1 MLGNIISAG
10 ASILGGILG
19 SKEADKAREAQAQH
33 LAQQAALQ
41 KEFAQHGIKWRV
53 EDAKRAGIH
62 PIYALGSSGATYT
75 PSSAAFAADT
85 SLPSALAAAGQ
96 DIGRAVNAT
105 RTQTERVSAF
115 TQAAQGL
122 ALEKGKLENEALRLE
137 IASKAGRLRQEA
149 APAFPGNNYLLPG
162 QAQSG
167 AVGPKESPL
176 ERVVSAP
183 GAPHQEHAAIPDV
196 GFART
201 RSGLA
206 PVPSKDVKERI
217 EDNFIQEALWA
228 WRNNIMPSGG
238 WVDNPALKPR
248 DGYMWVYNPLA
259 QEYQEF
265 KRPKKAPFSWIP
277 KFEFTGRR

>member
-1 MLGNIISAG
+1 MLGNLISAG
-10 ASILGGILG
+10 ASILGGIFG

-75 PSSAAFAADT
+75 PSSAAFTADT

-122 ALEKGKLENEALRLE
+122 ALEKGKLENDVLRLE

-149 APAFPGNNYLLPG
+149 APSFPGNNYLVPG

-167 AVGPKESPL
+167 AVGPKDSPL
-176 ERVVSAP
+176 ERVQAAP
-183 GAPHQEHAAIPDV
+183 GAPHQEHAAISDL
-196 GFART
+196 GWAKT
-201 RSGLA
+201 KTGYA
-206 PVPSKDVKERI
+206 PIPSKDVKERI
-217 EDNFIQEALWA
+217 EDNLIQEVMWSI
-228 WRNNIMPSGG
+228 RNNLMPNFGFYDPPPMSPGEG
-238 WVDNPALKPR
+238 RKWI
-248 DGYMWVYNPLA
+248 YNPVR
-259 QEYQEF
+259 QEYQ
-265 KRPKKAPFSWIP
+265 SWSNP
-277 KFEFTGRR
+277 RHRTKGGGTGW